1 MIEFI
6 DFALLVNAKTFTP
19 LKKIAE
25 KFKRYTSN
33 YIQIRLNKL
42 CKQSLME
49 TIVLNHK
56 TYYRATKKGY
66 EAAMEFYKVQE
77 MDVFVNFFKKTKEQE
92 TKTSP

>member
-6 DFALLVNAKTFTP
+6 DFALLVNAKTFIS
-19 LKKIAE
+19 LEKIAD
-25 KFKRYTSN
+25 KFKNYTLEG
-33 YIQIRLNKL
+33 IRKRLNKL
-42 CKQSLME
+42 CKQGLME
-49 TIVLNHK
+49 MMVLNHK

-77 MDVFVNFFKKTKEQE
+77 MDVFINFFKKTKEQE